1 MREGQRGW
9 GSRGNQGEEGGG
21 RGAQT
26 SIVWEEKLKL
36 STQPTD
42 RETERKG
49 RREEGRR
56 GERERLLRNK
66 KEAGR
71 EGVSK
76 GALERVEK
84 ILSRVERTCNT
95 MLPNPKHDK
104 H

>member
-1 MREGQRGW
+1 MGGVGETKERG
-9 GSRGNQGEEGGG
+9 R
-21 RGAQT
+21 RGAQK

-49 RREEGRR
+49 RR

-76 GALERVEK
+76 GAIERVEK
-84 ILSRVERTCNT
+84 ILSRVREN
-95 MLPNPKHDK
+95 LQHDAAQPKT
-104 H
+104 